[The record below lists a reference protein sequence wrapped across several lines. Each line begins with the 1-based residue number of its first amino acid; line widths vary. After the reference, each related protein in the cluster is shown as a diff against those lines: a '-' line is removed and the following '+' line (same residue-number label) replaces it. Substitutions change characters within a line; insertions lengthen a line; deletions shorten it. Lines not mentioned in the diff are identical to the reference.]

1 MPCKMKRKFSI
12 TPRRCLI
19 RHTMILGCCIRK
31 LLLVILVV
39 ISSNSQGQ
47 PFIKNKVL
55 AKINTYKNITSP
67 PLSDSLFKY
76 YFEIVNIYK
85 GNKTDSALFFIN
97 KALILAKNSQ
107 YKKQEIE
114 CLNIRGEIYLFSG
127 WGRSS
132 WWLAFENYTQASK
145 MAWNL
150 KDRLAFAKVVN
161 NLAICYISKDKSG
174 DYTEKNLYYGALS
187 EDALINSNFVFP
199 NTFQPDSS
207 DSKATKPTIK
217 HFVETIEKGAKYFE
231 KIGHKKS
238 VMYRLHRIANLQLQ
252 LIEDTDEA
260 EKNIQKAIAI
270 ADKLKDYEFEI
281 VMYLTT
287 AHNFYHN
294 YHNLEKQ
301 KIYTQKGYDLAEKYH
316 FVVKKALLSDQ
327 LYHYYR
333 DTQQYQKALIY
344 KEYNI
349 AVIDSL
355 NLIGDKEKAI
365 LFKEKS
371 ETQLREFNTLQ
382 ALESQKRTQATLI
395 TGIVFLL
402 LLLSAGLWY
411 SNILRKKNRE
421 LQVKNKEI
429 SEAMLKGQ
437 TTERKRVA
445 SDLHDNLGSTMSSIR
460 WAFQAIDRTKW
471 SDNEKEIFTN
481 VQTMF
486 DKAYD
491 DIRLLSHNLLPEEFE
506 RLGLTTTLQ
515 NFIRKINKNTT
526 IRFELKVDENFGR
539 FDKKIE
545 FELYS
550 ICLEL
555 VNNIMKHSK
564 ATEAVIDLSRTKNQ
578 IKLIVADNG
587 IGTFNNDSDGRGM
600 KNVQARVESLNGT
613 WKLQNGKD
621 EGFMNEI
628 LIPF

>member
-1 MPCKMKRKFSI
+1 MYSF
-12 TPRRCLI
+12 
-19 RHTMILGCCIRK
+19 RK
-31 LLLVILVV
+31 LLLIILLVV
-39 ISSNSQGQ
+39 SMKSAGQ
-47 PFIKNKVL
+47 QLTKNQIL
-55 AKINTYKNITSP
+55 AKINTYKNATSP
-67 PLSDSLFKY
+67 PLSDSLLKS
-76 YFEIVNIYK
+76 YFEIVDIYK

-97 KALILAKNSQ
+97 KALSIAKSLKN
-107 YKKQEIE
+107 KKQEME
-114 CLNIRGEIYLFSG
+114 CLRAKGDVYLFSG

-132 WWLAFENYTQASK
+132 WWLAFENHTESSK
-145 MAWNL
+145 IAWQL
-150 KDRLAFAKVVN
+150 KDRLAFIKATN
-161 NLAICYISKDKSG
+161 NLSICYISKDRAG
-174 DYTEKNLYYGALS
+174 DYTEKNLYYGMLS
-187 EDALINSNFVFP
+187 EEALINPNFVFP
-199 NTFQPDSS
+199 DTFQPDSS
-207 DSKATKPTIK
+207 DSRATKQTIK
-217 HFVETIEKGAKYFE
+217 KFIETIDKSVGYFE
-231 KIGHKKS
+231 KLGDKKES
-238 VMYRLHRIANLQLQ
+238 MYRLHRIGNLQMQ
-252 LIEDTDEA
+252 LIINVEEG
-260 EKNIQKAIAI
+260 EKNIKKAIAI
-270 ADKLKDYEFEI
+270 ADEIKEFDFESM
-281 VMYLTT
+281 MYLTT
-287 AHNFYHN
+287 AHNFYHH

-301 KIYTQKGYDLAEKYH
+301 KIYAQKGYDLAEKHH

-327 LYHYYR
+327 LYYYYK
-333 DTQQYQKALIY
+333 DTQQYQKALTY

-382 ALESQKRTQATLI
+382 ELESQKRTQTTLI

-411 SNILRKKNRE
+411 SNVLRKKNRE

-460 WAFQAIDRTKW
+460 WAFQAIDKTKW
-471 SDNEKEIFTN
+471 SDNEKEIFVN

-506 RLGLTTTLQ
+506 RFGLTTTLQ
-515 NFIRKINKNTT
+515 SFIKKINKNTT
-526 IRFELKVDENFGR
+526 IRFDLKVDESFGR
-539 FDKKIE
+539 VDKKIE

-564 ATEAVIDLSRTKNQ
+564 ATKAMIELSRTQNQ

-587 IGTFNNDSDGRGM
+587 IGTFNNDSDGKGM

-613 WKLQNGKD
+613 WKIQNSEN
-621 EGFMNEI
+621 EGFVNEV
-628 LIPF
+628 LIPV

>member
-1 MPCKMKRKFSI
+1 
-12 TPRRCLI
+12 
-19 RHTMILGCCIRK
+19 MI
-31 LLLVILVV
+31 
-39 ISSNSQGQ
+39 SAGQ
-47 PFIKNKVL
+47 QLTKNQTL
-55 AKINTYKNITSP
+55 AKIDAYKNAVSP
-67 PLSDSLFKY
+67 PLSDSLLKS
-76 YFEIVNIYK
+76 YFEIVDIYR
-85 GNKTDSALFFIN
+85 GNKTDSALYFIN
-97 KALILAKNSQ
+97 KALSIAKSLKN
-107 YKKQEIE
+107 KKQEME
-114 CLNIRGEIYLFSG
+114 CLRAKGDVYLFSG

-132 WWLAFENYTQASK
+132 WWLAFENHTQSSK
-145 MAWNL
+145 IAWQL
-150 KDRLAFAKVVN
+150 KNRLAFIKATN
-161 NLAICYISKDKSG
+161 NLSICYISKDKAG
-174 DYTEKNLYYGALS
+174 DYTEKNLYYGTLS
-187 EDALINSNFVFP
+187 EDALINPNFVFP

-207 DSKATKPTIK
+207 DSKATTQTIK
-217 HFVETIEKGAKYFE
+217 KFIETVGKGANYFE
-231 KIGHKKS
+231 KRGHKKE
-238 VMYRLHRIANLQLQ
+238 VMYRLHRMANLQLQ

-260 EKNIQKAIAI
+260 EKNIQKAITI
-270 ADKLKDYEFEI
+270 ADEIKDYEFEV
-281 VMYLTT
+281 VMCLTT
-287 AHNFYHN
+287 AHNFYHH

-301 KIYTQKGYDLAEKYH
+301 KFYAQKGYDLAEKNH

-327 LYHYYR
+327 LYLYYK

-382 ALESQKRTQATLI
+382 ELESQKRTQATLM

-411 SNILRKKNRE
+411 SNVLRKKNRE

-460 WAFQAIDRTKW
+460 WAFQAIDKTKW
-471 SDNEKEIFTN
+471 SENEKEIFIN

-506 RLGLTTTLQ
+506 RSGLTTTLQ
-515 NFIRKINKNTT
+515 NFIRKINKNTS
-526 IRFELKVDENFGR
+526 IEFELKVEQEFGR
-539 FDKKIE
+539 VDKKIE

-564 ATEAVIDLSRTKNQ
+564 ATKAIIELSRTQNQ

-587 IGTFNNDSDGRGM
+587 IGTFNNDSDGKGM
-600 KNVQARVESLNGT
+600 KNVQARVDSLNGT
-613 WKLQNGKD
+613 WKIQNTKD
-621 EGFMNEI
+621 EGFVNEI
-628 LIPF
+628 LIPV

>member
-1 MPCKMKRKFSI
+1 MYSF
-12 TPRRCLI
+12 
-19 RHTMILGCCIRK
+19 RK
-31 LLLVILVV
+31 LLLVILVL
-39 ISSNSQGQ
+39 ISMKSAGQ
-47 PFIKNKVL
+47 QLTKNQTL
-55 AKINTYKNITSP
+55 AKINAYKNAVSP
-67 PLSDSLFKY
+67 PLSDSLLKY
-76 YFEIVNIYK
+76 YFEIVTIYK
-85 GNKTDSALFFIN
+85 GNKTDSALFFAN
-97 KALILAKNSQ
+97 KALVLAKSIKK
-107 YKKQEIE
+107 KKQEME
-114 CLNIRGEIYLFSG
+114 CLNMKGDIYLFSG

-145 MAWNL
+145 MAWQI
-150 KDRLAFAKVVN
+150 KDRLAFAKN
-161 NLAICYISKDKSG
+161 TNTLAICYISKDKSG
-174 DYTEKNLYYGALS
+174 DYTEKNLYYGTLS
-187 EDALINSNFVFP
+187 EDALINPNFAFP

-207 DSKATKPTIK
+207 DSKATRQTIK
-217 HFVETIEKGAKYFE
+217 KFIETVGKGAKYFE
-231 KIGHKKS
+231 KVRHKKE
-238 VMYRLHRIANLQLQ
+238 VMYRLHRMANLQLQ
-252 LIEDTDEA
+252 LIEDTGEA

-270 ADKLKDYEFEI
+270 ADEIKDYEFEI
-281 VMYLTT
+281 VMCLTT
-287 AHNFYHN
+287 AHNYYHH

-301 KIYTQKGYDLAEKYH
+301 KIYAQKGYDLAKKHH

-327 LYHYYR
+327 LYHYYK
-333 DTQQYQKALIY
+333 DTQQYQKALTY

-349 AVIDSL
+349 AIIDSL

-365 LFKEKS
+365 LFKEKA

-382 ALESQKRTQATLI
+382 ELESQKRTQATLI

-411 SNILRKKNRE
+411 SNVLRKKNRE

-460 WAFQAIDRTKW
+460 WAFQSIDTTKW

-506 RLGLTTTLQ
+506 RFGLTTTLQ
-515 NFIRKINKNTT
+515 NFIKKINKNTT
-526 IRFELKVDENFGR
+526 IEFDLKVDESFGR
-539 FDKKIE
+539 VDKKIE

-564 ATEAVIDLSRTKNQ
+564 ATQAKINLSQTKNQ
-578 IKLIVADNG
+578 IKLIISDNG
-587 IGTFNNDSDGRGM
+587 IGTFNNDSDGKGM

-613 WKLQNGKD
+613 WKIQNAKN
-621 EGFMNEI
+621 EGFVNEV
-628 LIPF
+628 LVPV